1 MRIAA
6 VLLLA
11 AATAMPAAAQAASA
25 DVLFQ
30 QFGLFGTWAIDC
42 QQAAAPANPH
52 VSITTPSV
60 GLVVEEHDLGPDYTT
75 NHYSILSAERGSAE
89 QLTVAVIFQPGAEGE
104 ERQTLTFLIR
114 KGTRRTLFN
123 RPDGGAVRVK
133 NGIALANGSKTPV
146 LNKCD

>member
-6 VLLLA
+6 VLVLA
-11 AATAMPAAAQAASA
+11 AATAMPAAAAAASA

-42 QQAAAPANPH
+42 QQPAAPANPH

-60 GLVVEEHDLGPDYTT
+60 GLVVEEHDLGPNYAT
-75 NHYSILSAERGSAE
+75 NHYSILSAEQSSTE
-89 QLTVAVIFQPGAEGE
+89 QLSVAVIFQPGAEGE
-104 ERQTLTFLIR
+104 ERQKLTFLIR

-123 RPDGGAVRVK
+123 QPDGGAVRVK
-133 NGIALANGSKTPV
+133 NGIVLANGSKTPV

>member
-42 QQAAAPANPH
+42 QQPAAPANPH

-60 GLVVEEHDLGPDYTT
+60 GLVLEEHDLGPDYAT
-75 NHYSILSAERGSAE
+75 NHYSILSAEQGSAE

-114 KGTRRTLFN
+114 KGARRTLFN
-123 RPDGGAVRVK
+123 QPDGGAVRVK
-133 NGIALANGSKTPV
+133 NGIALANGNKTPV
-146 LNKCD
+146 LKKCD

>member
-42 QQAAAPANPH
+42 QQPAAPANPH

-60 GLVVEEHDLGPDYTT
+60 GLVLEEHDLGPDYAT
-75 NHYSILSAERGSAE
+75 NHYSILSAEQGSAE

-104 ERQTLTFLIR
+104 ERQQLTFLIR

-123 RPDGGAVRVK
+123 QPDGGAVRVK
-133 NGIALANGSKTPV
+133 NGIALANGNKTPV
-146 LNKCD
+146 LKKCD